1 MKLAIID
8 DHSLI
13 RSGVSSALAKTEFE
27 VIAEASSVKE
37 GAAVINSHKPDICLV
52 DVNLGAGNGI
62 DLIKQSI
69 ATGIRSKFV
78 VLTMHDDSET
88 LELAKEAGAA
98 AYVTK
103 SVPIEQLIQVLYAVA
118 ESKTFIRR
126 GEIQAEVTKK
136 DFGLTVREVEVLSH
150 LPTGATAA
158 VIAGIL
164 FLTEATVKTH
174 LAAIYRKLGAANR
187 AQAVSIGIENKLIPK
202 QQIIKP
208 FRPSR

>member
-103 SVPIEQLIQVLYAVA
+103 SVPIEQLIQVLSAVA

-126 GEIQAEVTKK
+126 GEIRAEVIKK
-136 DFGLTVREVEVLSH
+136 DFGLTVREVEVLSY

-187 AQAVSIGIENKLIPK
+187 AQAVSIGIENKLISK
-202 QQIIKP
+202 Q
-208 FRPSR
+208 

>member
-13 RSGVSSALAKTEFE
+13 RSGVSNALANTEFK
-27 VIAEASSVKE
+27 VVAEAASVKE
-37 GAAVINSHKPDICLV
+37 GAAVINSYKPDICLV
-52 DVNLGAGNGI
+52 DINLGTGNGI

-69 ATGIRSKFV
+69 ATGIESKFV

-88 LELAKEAGAA
+88 LELAKQAGAA

-103 SVPIEQLIQVLYAVA
+103 SVSIEQLIQVLSAVS

-126 GEIQAEVTKK
+126 GEIKVVPKK
-136 DFGLTVREVEVLSH
+136 DFGLTAREVEVLSL
-150 LPTGATAA
+150 LPTGATALA
-158 VIAGIL
+158 IAGVL

-174 LAAIYRKLGAANR
+174 LAAIYRKMNAANR
-187 AQAVSIGIENKLIPK
+187 AQAVSIGIENNLIAK
-202 QQIIKP
+202 
-208 FRPSR
+208 

>member
-13 RSGVSSALAKTEFE
+13 RSGVSNALANTEFK
-27 VIAEASSVKE
+27 VVAEAASVKE
-37 GAAVINSHKPDICLV
+37 GAAVINSYKPDICLV
-52 DVNLGAGNGI
+52 DINLGAGNGI

-69 ATGIRSKFV
+69 ATGIESKFV

-88 LELAKEAGAA
+88 LELAKQAGAA

-103 SVPIEQLIQVLYAVA
+103 SVPIEQLIQVLSAVS

-126 GEIQAEVTKK
+126 GEIKVVPKR
-136 DFGLTVREVEVLSH
+136 DFGLTAREVEVLSL
-150 LPTGATAA
+150 LPTGATALA
-158 VIAGIL
+158 IAGVL

-174 LAAIYRKLGAANR
+174 LAAIYRKMNAVNR
-187 AQAVSIGIENKLIPK
+187 AQAVSIGIENNLIAK
-202 QQIIKP
+202 
-208 FRPSR
+208 

>member
-98 AYVTK
+98 AYVTN

-202 QQIIKP
+202 Q
-208 FRPSR
+208 